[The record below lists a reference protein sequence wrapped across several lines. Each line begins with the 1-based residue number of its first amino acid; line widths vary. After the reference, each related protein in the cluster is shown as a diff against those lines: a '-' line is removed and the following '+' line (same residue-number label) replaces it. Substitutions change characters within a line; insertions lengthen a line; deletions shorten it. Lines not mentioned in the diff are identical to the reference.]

1 MWRQD
6 IQYGIRALLK
16 RPAFTGA
23 LVLILALGIGAN
35 TAMFSTIN
43 SILLRKLPFEDP
55 ARLVTVWETTPQ
67 KGIDKSTVSV
77 PTFAQWQ
84 TNNSVFEQMA
94 IYDVDTH
101 VLTNVGEPERI
112 PSAQVSPNF
121 FSVLGVQT
129 ILGRTFAP
137 DENQPGRDHVVMLSH
152 SLWQRRFNSDQ
163 TIIGKTLVLSNV
175 NYTVVGILPQDFHFI
190 DQAELWSPLS
200 LEDERQNC
208 EACHFFTVIAR
219 LKKDRSLEQARA
231 EMTVLAGRL
240 QQQQQ
245 QEPKGVNVITLGDH
259 LVAGVRR
266 SLLILLA
273 TVTFVLLIACI
284 NVANLLLA
292 RTSERQKEFAVRAAM
307 GATRLRLIRQILV
320 ESVIVALLGG
330 VFGLALARWC
340 MAVVSALIPQGVLH
354 DRIILDLRVL
364 GFTFVLSLLTGV
376 VFGLLPAFKASNIEF
391 NELLKDSTRGS
402 TGGIQHAYLRRLTI
416 ISEVAL
422 SMLLLV
428 NAGLMIKSF
437 LILQRTSP
445 GFNPDNLLTARVFL
459 NTDDYPEAQQKAAF
473 FHQALQQLETIPGV
487 QSVAATT
494 TLPLSG
500 SSMNFRFSVDGQ
512 VANVSAEYAQ
522 AQYRAISSD
531 YFRTMGIPLL
541 EGREFTDR
549 DEPNAPG
556 VVVINETMARRVF
569 PDGDAIGK
577 RLTITYGKPTS
588 REIVGIVGDV
598 KHLRLNEDAKPEMY
612 VPYSQNPWS
621 FMTFVIRATIPPT
634 DLVSIVRQRIWS
646 INKNQPI
653 DKILTMNQILYE
665 SIAQPRLS
673 AFLLGLFAALAFLL
687 SAVGIYGVMSYLVS
701 QRTHEMGIRMA
712 LGARSVDI
720 FTLVIKQGMSNVLL
734 GIALGLILCLIVT
747 RILSGLLYGISAT
760 DPVTLIQATLL
771 LAGTALLACL
781 IPARQATRFD
791 PLTALRT
798 E

>member
-6 IQYGIRALLK
+6 IRYGIRALVK
-16 RPAFTGA
+16 KPVFTIA

-43 SILLRKLPFEDP
+43 SILLRELPFKDA
-55 ARLVTVWETTPQ
+55 ARIVTVWETSPQ
-67 KGIDKSTVSV
+67 KGIDKSTVSA

-84 TNNSVFEQMA
+84 TQNSVFEQMA
-94 IYDVDTH
+94 LYDIDTH
-101 VLTNVGEPERI
+101 VLTNAGEPERI

-121 FSVLGVQT
+121 FAVLGVEAT
-129 ILGRTFAP
+129 LGRTFAP

-163 TIIGKTLVLSNV
+163 TVIGKNILLSNM
-175 NYTVVGILPQDFHFI
+175 NYTVVGILPQDFKFI

-208 EACHFFTVIAR
+208 DSCHFFTVIAR
-219 LKKDRSLEQARA
+219 LKNGQSLEQARA

-240 QQQQQ
+240 QQAKP
-245 QEPKGVNVITLGDH
+245 EPKGINVVTLGDH

-292 RTSERQKEFAVRAAM
+292 RTGERQKEFAVRAAM
-307 GATRLRLIRQILV
+307 GATRLRLIRQLII
-320 ESVIVALLGG
+320 ESVIIALLGG
-330 VFGLALARWC
+330 LFGLALAWWC
-340 MAVVSALIPQGVLH
+340 MGVISALIPEGVLH
-354 DRIILDLRVL
+354 DRIVLDLRVL
-364 GFTFVLSLLTGV
+364 GFTFLLSLLTGI
-376 VFGLLPAFKASNIEF
+376 VFGLLPAIKASQVEF

-402 TGGIQHAYLRRLTI
+402 TGGVQHAHLRRLTI

-422 SMLLLV
+422 SLLLLV
-428 NAGLMIKSF
+428 GAGLMIKSF
-437 LILQRTSP
+437 LRLQRTSP

-473 FHQALQQLETIPGV
+473 FHQALQQLHTIPGV
-487 QSVAATT
+487 QSVGTT
-494 TLPLSG
+494 TALPLSG
-500 SSMNFRFSVDGQ
+500 ASNNFRFSVDGEVQ
-512 VANVSAEYAQ
+512 KVSAEKPQ
-522 AQYRAISSD
+522 AQYRAISPN

-541 EGREFTDR
+541 QGREFTDK
-549 DEPNAPG
+549 DESNGPG
-556 VVVINETMARRVF
+556 VMVINETMARRVF
-569 PDGDAIGK
+569 PNGDALGK
-577 RLTITYGKPTS
+577 HLTITYGKPTS

-598 KHLRLNEDAKPEMY
+598 KHLRLNEEAKPEMY
-612 VPYSQNPWS
+612 VPYSQNPWAS
-621 FMTFVIRATIPPT
+621 MTFVVRTTVPPN
-634 DLVSIVRQRIWS
+634 DLVSVVRQRIWS

-665 SIAQPRLS
+665 SVAQPRLS
-673 AFLLGLFAALAFLL
+673 AFLLGLFAALAFIL
-687 SAVGIYGVMSYLVS
+687 SAAGIYGVMSYLVS

-712 LGARSVDI
+712 LGARSADI
-720 FTLVIKQGMSNVLL
+720 FKLVIRHGMTNVLF
-734 GIALGLILCLIVT
+734 GIAVGLILSLIAT
-747 RILSGLLYGISAT
+747 RILAGLLYGISPT
-760 DPVTLIQATLL
+760 DPVTLIQASLL
-771 LAGTALLACL
+771 LAGTALLACVM
-781 IPARQATRFD
+781 PARQATRSN

>member
-6 IQYGIRALLK
+6 IQYGIRALVK

-43 SILLRKLPFEDP
+43 SILLRELPFEDS
-55 ARLVTVWETTPQ
+55 ARLVTVWETVPQ
-67 KGIDKSTVSV
+67 KGIDKSAVSA
-77 PTFAQWQ
+77 PTFTQWQ
-84 TNNSVFEQMA
+84 TQNSVFEQMA
-94 IYDVDTH
+94 VYDVDTH
-101 VLTNVGEPERI
+101 VLTNAGEPERI

-121 FSVLGVQT
+121 FSVLRVQAT
-129 ILGRTFAP
+129 LGRTFAP

-152 SLWQRRFNSDQ
+152 SLWQRRFNSDH
-163 TIIGKTLVLSNV
+163 TIIGRTLVLTNT
-175 NYTVVGILPQDFHFI
+175 NYTVIGILPPNFQFI
-190 DQAELWSPLS
+190 DKAELWSPLS
-200 LEDERQNC
+200 IEDERQNC
-208 EACHFFTVIAR
+208 EACNFFTVIAR
-219 LKKDRSLEQARA
+219 LKKDQSLEQARA

-245 QEPKGVNVITLGDH
+245 EPKGVNVVRLGDH

-292 RTSERQKEFAVRAAM
+292 RTGERQKEFAVRAAM
-307 GATRLRLIRQILV
+307 GATRLRLIRQLMI
-320 ESVIVALLGG
+320 ESVIIAFLGG
-330 VFGLALARWC
+330 VLGLALARWC
-340 MAVVSALIPQGVLH
+340 MAVISTLIPEGVLH
-354 DRIILDLRVL
+354 DRIVLDLRVL
-364 GFTFVLSLLTGV
+364 GFTFLLSFLTGV
-376 VFGLLPAFKASNIEF
+376 VFGLIPAIKASKVEF
-391 NELLKDSTRGS
+391 NELLKDNTRGS
-402 TGGIQHAYLRRLTI
+402 TGGVHHAYLRRLTI

-422 SMLLLV
+422 SLLLLV
-428 NAGLMIKSF
+428 GAGLMIKSF
-437 LILQRTSP
+437 LLLQGTSP

-459 NTDDYPEAQQKAAF
+459 NADDYPEAKQKAAF

-487 QSVAATT
+487 QSVGVTT

-500 SSMNFRFSVDGQ
+500 ASMNFRFSVDGQ
-512 VANVSAEYAQ
+512 VGTVSAEKSQ
-522 AQYRAISSD
+522 AQYRAISPG

-541 EGREFTDR
+541 QGREFSDR
-549 DEPNAPG
+549 DEPNAAG

-569 PDGDAIGK
+569 PEGDALGK
-577 RLTITYGKPTS
+577 YLTITYGKPTK

-621 FMTFVIRATIPPT
+621 SMTFVIRTAVPPT
-634 DLVSIVRQRIWS
+634 ELVSTMRQRIWTV
-646 INKNQPI
+646 NKNQPV
-653 DKILTMNQILYE
+653 DKILTMDQILYE
-665 SIAQPRLS
+665 SVAQPRLS
-673 AFLLGLFAALAFLL
+673 AFLLGVFAALAFLL
-687 SAVGIYGVMSYLVS
+687 SAAGIYGVMSYLVS

-720 FTLVIKQGMSNVLL
+720 FKLVIRQGMTNVLL
-734 GIALGLILCLIVT
+734 GIAAGLILSLIAT
-747 RILSGLLYGISAT
+747 RILGGLLYGISAT
-760 DPVTLIQATLL
+760 DPVTLIQASLL
-771 LAGTALLACL
+771 LAGTALVACL
-781 IPARQATRFD
+781 IPARHATRSD

>member
-6 IQYGIRALLK
+6 IQYGIRALVK
-16 RPAFTGA
+16 RPAFTIA

-55 ARLVTVWETTPQ
+55 ARLVTVWETIPQ
-67 KGIDKSTVSV
+67 QGIDKSTVSV

-84 TNNSVFEQMA
+84 TQNTVFDQMA

-101 VLTNVGEPERI
+101 VLTHAGEPERI

-121 FSVLGVQT
+121 FSVLGVQA

-152 SLWQRRFNSDQ
+152 SLWQRRFNSEP
-163 TIIGKTLVLSNV
+163 TVIGRTLVLSNT
-175 NYTVVGILPQDFHFI
+175 NYTVVGILPQDFQFI
-190 DQAELWSPLS
+190 DQAEIWSPLS
-200 LEDERQNC
+200 IEDERQNC
-208 EACHFFTVIAR
+208 DACHSFTVIAR
-219 LKKDRSLEQARA
+219 LKKNQSLEQAHA

-245 QEPKGVNVITLGDH
+245 EPKGVNVVTLGDH

-273 TVTFVLLIACI
+273 TVSFVLLIACI

-292 RTSERQKEFAVRAAM
+292 RTGERQREFAVRAAM
-307 GATRLRLIRQILV
+307 GATRLRLIRQLII
-320 ESVIVALLGG
+320 ESVIIALSGG
-330 VFGLALARWC
+330 VLGLALARGC
-340 MAVVSALIPQGVLH
+340 MEVVSALIPQGVLH
-354 DRIILDLRVL
+354 DRIVLDVKVL
-364 GFTFVLSLLTGV
+364 GFTFLLSLLTGI
-376 VFGLLPAFKASNIEF
+376 VFGLIPAIKASQVKF

-402 TGGIQHAYLRRLTI
+402 TGGVQHAYLRRLTI

-422 SMLLLV
+422 SLLLLV
-428 NAGLMIKSF
+428 GAGLMIKSF
-437 LILQRTSP
+437 LLLQRTSP

-459 NTDDYPEAQQKAAF
+459 SADDFPEAQQKAAF

-487 QSVAATT
+487 ESVGATT

-500 SSMNFRFSVDGQ
+500 ASMNFRFSVDGQ
-512 VANVSAEYAQ
+512 VAKVSAEKTQ
-522 AQYRAISSD
+522 AQYRAISPD

-541 EGREFTDR
+541 QGRGFTDR
-549 DEPNAPG
+549 DESNAPG
-556 VVVINETMARRVF
+556 VVVINETMARRIF
-569 PDGDAIGK
+569 PEGDALGK
-577 RLTITYGKPTS
+577 HLTITYGKPTQ

-598 KHLRLNEDAKPEMY
+598 KHLRLNEAAKPEMY

-621 FMTFVIRATIPPT
+621 FMTFLIRAAVPPT
-634 DLVSIVRQRIWS
+634 DLVSTVRQRIWS

-665 SIAQPRLS
+665 SVAQPRLS
-673 AFLLGLFAALAFLL
+673 AFLLGTFAALSFLL

-712 LGARSVDI
+712 LGASRANI
-720 FTLVIKQGMSNVLL
+720 LKLVIKQGMTNVLF
-734 GIALGLILCLIVT
+734 GIAAGLILSLIAT

-760 DPVTLIQATLL
+760 DPTTLIQASLL
-771 LAGTALLACL
+771 LAGTALIACF
-781 IPARQATRFD
+781 IPARQATRYD
-791 PLTALRT
+791 PLIALRT

>member
-6 IQYGIRALLK
+6 IHYAIRALVK
-16 RPAFTGA
+16 RPAFTAA

-55 ARLVTVWETTPQ
+55 ARLVTVWETIPQ

-84 TNNSVFEQMA
+84 TQNSVFEQMA
-94 IYDVDTH
+94 VYDVDTH
-101 VLTNVGEPERI
+101 VLTNAGEPERI

-121 FSVLGVQT
+121 FSALGVQAR
-129 ILGRTFAP
+129 LGRTFTP

-163 TIIGKTLVLSNV
+163 TVIGRTLVLSNT
-175 NYTVVGILPQDFHFI
+175 NYTVVGILPQDFQFI

-200 LEDERQNC
+200 IEDERQNC
-208 EACHFFTVIAR
+208 DACNLFTVIAR
-219 LKKDRSLEQARA
+219 LKKDQSLEQART

-240 QQQQQ
+240 QQQQ

-273 TVTFVLLIACI
+273 SVTFVLLIACI

-307 GATRLRLIRQILV
+307 GATRLRLIRQLII
-320 ESVIVALLGG
+320 ESVIIALLGG

-340 MAVVSALIPQGVLH
+340 MGVISALIPQGVLH
-354 DRIILDLRVL
+354 DRIVLDLKVL
-364 GFTFVLSLLTGV
+364 GFTFLLSLLTGV
-376 VFGLLPAFKASNIEF
+376 VFGLIPAIKASKVEF

-402 TGGIQHAYLRRLTI
+402 TGGVHHAYLRRLTI

-422 SMLLLV
+422 SLLLLV
-428 NAGLMIKSF
+428 GAGLMIKSF
-437 LILQRTSP
+437 LLLQRTSL

-459 NTDDYPEAQQKAAF
+459 NTDDYREAQQKAAF
-473 FHQALQQLETIPGV
+473 FQQALQQLETVPGV
-487 QSVAATT
+487 QSVGATT

-500 SSMNFRFSVDGQ
+500 ASMNFRFSVDGQ
-512 VANVSAEYAQ
+512 VAEVSAEKAQ
-522 AQYRAISSD
+522 AQYRAISPD
-531 YFRTMGIPLL
+531 YLRTMGIPLL
-541 EGREFTDR
+541 QGREFTDR

-569 PDGDAIGK
+569 PEGDALGK
-577 RLTITYGKPTS
+577 HLTITYGKPTS
-588 REIVGIVGDV
+588 REIVGIVGDI

-621 FMTFVIRATIPPT
+621 SMTFVIRGAVPPN
-634 DLVSIVRQRIWS
+634 DLVSTVRQRIWS
-646 INKNQPI
+646 VNKNQAI

-665 SIAQPRLS
+665 SVAQPRLS
-673 AFLLGLFAALAFLL
+673 AFLLGTFAALAFLL

-712 LGARSVDI
+712 LGASRADI
-720 FTLVIKQGMSNVLL
+720 LKLVIKQGMTNVLF
-734 GIALGLILCLIVT
+734 GIAAGLILSLIAT
-747 RILSGLLYGISAT
+747 RILSGLLYGISTT
-760 DPVTLIQATLL
+760 DPITMIQASLL

-791 PLTALRT
+791 PLIALRT